1 MNQDQNSK
9 NINKDYHYPEFK
21 NYEYDIINQN
31 YLNLFYQ
38 NNNLFNPCSYTNI
51 IYPQYFFPINLNN
64 NNDEFPRNYENDEKN
79 PLENKN
85 FLENFYLNNN
95 ENSNKFFSVKF
106 NEKFKYN
113 QDYFQNFG
121 EKK

>member
-9 NINKDYHYPEFK
+9 NINKDYLYPEFK

-79 PLENKN
+79 PLEN
-85 FLENFYLNNN
+85 FYLNNN